1 MSRIILSSILISV
14 FLTGTAIAG
23 SDPIEARQHLMEKNG
38 DASKLIGGMIKEE
51 RSFDSV
57 AAMNAMQTWLKSAEK
72 AGDLFPEGSETGHDT
87 EAKSTIWSD
96 RAGFDEKMKSFK
108 AAVETAIDAEPLS
121 VDELRVAAGPVFKA
135 CKACHEGYRVKK
147 ED

>member
-1 MSRIILSSILISV
+1 MSRIIFSITLISV
-14 FLTGTAIAG
+14 FLTTAAIAG

-38 DASKLIGGMIKEE
+38 DAAKLIGSMLKEE
-51 RSFDSV
+51 RSFDAV
-57 AAMNAMQTWLKSAEK
+57 AAMNAMQTWLSSTKE

-96 RAGFDEKMKSFK
+96 RAGFDEKMENFKSQ
-108 AAVETAIDAEPLS
+108 V
-121 VDELRVAAGPVFKA
+121 VAALDADPQSLGELKVATGPVFKA
-135 CKACHEGYRVKK
+135 CKACHEEYRVEK